1 MKTSLLLDDRVFAE
15 AKKESLKT
23 GRSVSE
29 IISEWA
35 ALGRE
40 QWKKLKSK
48 KGGTFK
54 PLDLGEQKMDLT
66 NRKEWMEDLGDDRS

>member
-1 MKTSLLLDDRVFAE
+1 MKTSLVLDDRVFEE

-35 ALGRE
+35 AIGRD

-48 KGGTFK
+48 KMKSFK
-54 PLDLGEQKMDLT
+54 PLDLGEQKIDLSS
-66 NRKEWMEDLGDDRS
+66 RKEWMEDLEDDRS